1 MGWIYRLGF
10 RTPRSKSKCEI
21 RDLIIS
27 GWSSFVSPPC
37 LLRFSVPF
45 VATFKYLVVPLMLAR
60 SSLRVFA
67 RPTTRI
73 RYSTM
78 ATPFKIQLE
87 PQNSGLLGMKLGQ
100 SEASKATDLLQKDL
114 ENHHVFFNES
124 GFHDHIVHQVLTLY
138 GTGATTKDLDTAY
151 NANKVYQL
159 KAMKPKSDVVDKL
172 EHGSDWSE
180 YLGKGRNYAT
190 FFRFFQDEIERIG
203 WQDTLKEYLFKDDAR
218 GRDMQSRLFAGI
230 LHPLIQLLYGMEWS
244 QPMIIASALAQTAVH
259 RDDYKEFLTAAAEKA
274 QASDAPPKMKTIGG
288 LYEDAVKNEKLR
300 KSSHWDDS
308 NRIFDGVFTRAKDE
322 MITLAARVRIG
333 EEELDE
339 KIAEMVHHSA
349 FVASAAAFHPPHA
362 PRFEFILMHHI
373 TSTPFFITLKEQSW
387 IPVSTKARFLENKV
401 RMDLL
406 QYIARGSPALR
417 SDLLRG
423 YEPKD
428 GEKLVGKPEDL
439 FPRIH
444 KVVDDGHTVKLAR
457 ALMLAQRITKPYENK
472 EWVKIKGDDEW
483 LRAVY
488 LLLDAN
494 EEADRQGGTMWVRS
508 SGFDE
513 AWEEIPKAKM

>member
-1 MGWIYRLGF
+1 
-10 RTPRSKSKCEI
+10 
-21 RDLIIS
+21 
-27 GWSSFVSPPC
+27 
-37 LLRFSVPF
+37 
-45 VATFKYLVVPLMLAR
+45 
-60 SSLRVFA
+60 
-67 RPTTRI
+67 
-73 RYSTM
+73 
-78 ATPFKIQLE
+78 
-87 PQNSGLLGMKLGQ
+87 
-100 SEASKATDLLQKDL
+100 
-114 ENHHVFFNES
+114 
-124 GFHDHIVHQVLTLY
+124 
-138 GTGATTKDLDTAY
+138 
-151 NANKVYQL
+151 
-159 KAMKPKSDVVDKL
+159 MKPKSDVVDKL

-190 FFRFFQDEIERIG
+190 FFRFFQDEIDRIG

-373 TSTPFFITLKEQSW
+373 TSTPFFLTLKEQSW

>member
-1 MGWIYRLGF
+1 
-10 RTPRSKSKCEI
+10 
-21 RDLIIS
+21 
-27 GWSSFVSPPC
+27 
-37 LLRFSVPF
+37 
-45 VATFKYLVVPLMLAR
+45 
-60 SSLRVFA
+60 
-67 RPTTRI
+67 
-73 RYSTM
+73 M

-114 ENHHVFFNES
+114 ENHH
-124 GFHDHIVHQVLTLY
+124 IVHQVLTLY

-151 NANKVYQL
+151 NANKAYQL

-190 FFRFFQDEIERIG
+190 FFRFFQDEIDRIG

-339 KIAEMVHHSA
+339 NIAEMVHHSA

-362 PRFEFILMHHI
+362 PRFEFILI
-373 TSTPFFITLKEQSW
+373 
-387 IPVSTKARFLENKV
+387 
-401 RMDLL
+401 
-406 QYIARGSPALR
+406 
-417 SDLLRG
+417 DLLRG

>member
-1 MGWIYRLGF
+1 
-10 RTPRSKSKCEI
+10 
-21 RDLIIS
+21 
-27 GWSSFVSPPC
+27 
-37 LLRFSVPF
+37 
-45 VATFKYLVVPLMLAR
+45 
-60 SSLRVFA
+60 
-67 RPTTRI
+67 
-73 RYSTM
+73 M

-114 ENHHVFFNES
+114 E
-124 GFHDHIVHQVLTLY
+124 IVHQVLTLY

-151 NANKVYQL
+151 NANKAYQL

-259 RDDYKEFLTAAAEKA
+259 RDDYKEFLTAAAKKA

-373 TSTPFFITLKEQSW
+373 TSTPFFLTLKEQSW

-423 YEPKD
+423 YEPKN

>member
-1 MGWIYRLGF
+1 
-10 RTPRSKSKCEI
+10 
-21 RDLIIS
+21 
-27 GWSSFVSPPC
+27 
-37 LLRFSVPF
+37 
-45 VATFKYLVVPLMLAR
+45 
-60 SSLRVFA
+60 
-67 RPTTRI
+67 
-73 RYSTM
+73 M

-100 SEASKATDLLQKDL
+100 SEASKATELLQKDL

-151 NANKVYQL
+151 NANKTYQL

-172 EHGSDWSE
+172 EHGSDWSQ

-203 WQDTLKEYLFKDDAR
+203 WQDSLKEYLFKDDAR
-218 GRDMQSRLFAGI
+218 SRDMQSRLFAGI

-259 RDDYKEFLTAAAEKA
+259 RDDYKEFLRAAAEKA
-274 QASDAPPKMKTIGG
+274 QASDAPPKMKTIGD

-300 KSSHWDDS
+300 TSSHWDDS
-308 NRIFDGVFTRAKDE
+308 NRIFDGVFTRAEDE

-333 EEELDE
+333 EDQLDE
-339 KIAEMVHHSA
+339 RIAEM
-349 FVASAAAFHPPHA
+349 
-362 PRFEFILMHHI
+362 
-373 TSTPFFITLKEQSW
+373 SW
-387 IPVSTKARFLENKV
+387 IPASTKARFLENKI

-417 SDLLRG
+417 GDLLRG
-423 YEPKD
+423 YKPKD
-428 GEKLVGKPEDL
+428 GDNLVGKPEEL

-472 EWVKIKGDDEW
+472 DWVKIKGDDEW

>member
-1 MGWIYRLGF
+1 
-10 RTPRSKSKCEI
+10 
-21 RDLIIS
+21 
-27 GWSSFVSPPC
+27 
-37 LLRFSVPF
+37 
-45 VATFKYLVVPLMLAR
+45 
-60 SSLRVFA
+60 
-67 RPTTRI
+67 
-73 RYSTM
+73 M

-151 NANKVYQL
+151 NANKTYQL
-159 KAMKPKSDVVDKL
+159 KAMKPKPDGVDKL
-172 EHGSDWSE
+172 EHGSDWSD

-203 WQDTLKEYLFKDDAR
+203 WQDVLKEYLLKDDAR

-259 RDDYKEFLTAAAEKA
+259 RDDYKEFLTAAAGKA
-274 QASDAPPKMKTIGG
+274 QASDAPPKMKTISS
-288 LYEDAVKNEKLR
+288 LYEVAVKNDKLR
-300 KSSHWDDS
+300 TSSHWDDS

-322 MITLAARVRIG
+322 MVTLAARVRID

-362 PRFEFILMHHI
+362 PRFEFILMQVSPFHIDHISNCDRHHI
-373 TSTPFFITLKEQSW
+373 TSTPFFLTLREQTW
-387 IPVSTKARFLENKV
+387 IPASTKARFLENKI

-417 SDLLRG
+417 GDLLRG
-423 YEPKD
+423 YKPKD
-428 GEKLVGKPEDL
+428 GDNLVRKPEDL

-457 ALMLAQRITKPYENK
+457 ALMLAQRVTKPYENK

-513 AWEEIPKAKM
+513 AWEEIPKSKM